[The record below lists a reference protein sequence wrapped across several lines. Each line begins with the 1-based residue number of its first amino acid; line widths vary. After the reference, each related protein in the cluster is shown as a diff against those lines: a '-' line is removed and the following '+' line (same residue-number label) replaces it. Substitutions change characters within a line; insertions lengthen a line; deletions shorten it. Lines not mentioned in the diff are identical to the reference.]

1 MPRSAETLLKTQ
13 ASRPNSYRR
22 RRPQSQGSNGHLNEL
37 LYVLQAMRVGDFS
50 VRMAGDQVGIKG
62 KIADSFNE
70 IVAANQRMA
79 QQLERVGQVVGRDGK
94 FGEYLN
100 RRPVVAHD
108 PGHPHHRGGCP
119 RRLTANNA
127 P

>member
-13 ASRPNSYRR
+13 ISRSNSYRG
-22 RRPQSQGSNGHLNEL
+22 RRPQSKSRGSNGHLNEL

-70 IVAANQRMA
+70 IIAANQRMA

-94 FGEYLN
+94 RSIE
-100 RRPVVAHD
+100 
-108 PGHPHHRGGCP
+108 
-119 RRLTANNA
+119 
-127 P
+127 